1 MEAME
6 ESKEVEETKGP
17 EEQEIPISKE
27 FVDFNYLITTLIDY
41 YESKA
46 GLKGEMDE
54 GEEWKEGTKF
64 ERPQI
69 PKKINDA
76 VEMAFLHQLKKFC

>member
-1 MEAME
+1 ME
-6 ESKEVEETKGP
+6 EN
-17 EEQEIPISKE
+17 QEIEEVKAPEPKEPLVSKE
-27 FVDFNYLITTLIDY
+27 FVDFNYLITTLIEY

-54 GEEWKEGTKF
+54 GEEWKEGIAKY

-69 PKKINDA
+69 PKKVNDA
-76 VEMAFLHQLKKFC
+76 VEMAFLHQLKKFY